1 MQCCSRIL
9 LEPMEHRRFL
19 AMFRRPNLDALTV
32 ASFSRQLAAQ
42 ARKCT
47 ICPYCGSING
57 VVKKIGAMRIAHEKF
72 RGRNKTKV
80 PANRGGEENKGTY
93 DDWRNSFGEAT
104 RDTRELEPHIDKA
117 VEDLN
122 PLRVLTLFKQV
133 PPADCELLGLDPSA
147 SRPEEFLWQY
157 ISVPPVC
164 IRPSVQQEAATC
176 VRDPACTRF
185 ARADRALSSVGTRM
199 T

>member
-1 MQCCSRIL
+1 
-9 LEPMEHRRFL
+9 MEHRRFL
-19 AMFRRPNLDALTV
+19 ALFRRPNLDTLTV
-32 ASFSRQLAAQ
+32 ASYSRQLSSL

-57 VVKKIGAMRIAHEKF
+57 IVKKIGAMRIAHEKF
-72 RGRNKTKV
+72 RGRNKNKV
-80 PANRGGEENKGTY
+80 PENRGGEENKGTY

-104 RDTRELEPHIDKA
+104 RDDKMIEPHIDKA

-122 PLRVLTLFKQV
+122 PLRVLTLFKQI

-147 SRPEEFLWQY
+147 GRPEEFLWQY

-164 IRPSVQQEAATC
+164 IRPSVSQEAATC
-176 VRDPACTRF
+176 VRFCLRDAGFR
-185 ARADRALSSVGTRM
+185 DL
-199 T
+199 